1 MQHIINFLIK
11 NKNFILFLVLLCISL
26 LFTVQSHSYHR
37 SKFINSANWLSGGI
51 YEKANGISS
60 YFNLKSENERLVEE
74 NRQLKNILYNKK
86 DSLSTIQF
94 IDSTSYPTN
103 YLFRAA
109 KITKNSYS
117 NPNNTLLINKGSNDS
132 IATDMGV
139 VNSNGVIG
147 RIDNVGG
154 SHATVVSIL
163 SSISKINAQ
172 LKNTNHFGTLTWD
185 GKNPNIV
192 QLEDIEKLAKFAA
205 NDTIIT
211 GGNSTLFPK
220 GIPIGIVKDF
230 QLNTTE
236 NLYNI
241 NVQLFNDMTN
251 LEHVYIIENLHREE
265 IDNLLAPEN

>member
-1 MQHIINFLIK
+1 M
-11 NKNFILFLVLLCISL
+11 
-26 LFTVQSHSYHR
+26 
-37 SKFINSANWLSGGI
+37 
-51 YEKANGISS
+51 
-60 YFNLKSENERLVEE
+60 
-74 NRQLKNILYNKK
+74 
-86 DSLSTIQF
+86 
-94 IDSTSYPTN
+94 
-103 YLFRAA
+103 FRAA

-117 NPNNTLLINKGSNDS
+117 SQNNTLLINKGSYDS

-139 VNSNGVIG
+139 INSKGVIG
-147 RIDNVGG
+147 RIDRVGR
-154 SHATVVSIL
+154 SHATVTSIL

-172 LKNTNHFGTLTWD
+172 LKNTDHFGTLTWD
-185 GKNPNIV
+185 GKDPNIV
-192 QLEDIEKLAKFAA
+192 QLEDIEKLAKFTA

-220 GIPIGIVKDF
+220 GIPIGIIKDF